1 MIDNKSSALNILA
14 GWFFDG
20 TGCPAQKDVSI
31 KIKNNIIKAINN
43 IQSGDL
49 ISGDIIDLR
58 HCTIMPGLV
67 DSHVHLAMSGSVDPA
82 VRDMQLRIPF
92 EDIEKTMGMRIL
104 RNLSCGVLALRD
116 GGDRACHTLN
126 LKHRY
131 LNPDKYPV
139 CVKTPGW
146 GWHAKGRYGRFIGES
161 PQGGKPLKDS
171 VVSFR
176 KNIDHIK
183 IINSGLNSFKKFGKE
198 TSPQFAFNELK
209 EAIKKGDSL
218 GLKTMIHANGKEP
231 VHMAIEAGC
240 HSIEHGYF
248 MGNDN
253 LRLMAEKGVFWVPTL
268 IPVNAVAQ
276 LSDKGSKEADIAY
289 RTLEHQFEQITIAK
303 KIGVKI
309 AVGTDAGSIGVY
321 HGKAVAEE
329 MKLLLKAGLP
339 IEDVVCAA
347 TCNGAE
353 LLGINKITGALK
365 KGMPATFIA
374 FSGDLLSVLDKLS
387 PPEQIY
393 VNGGKLDVMKM
404 STPPLDKII

>member
-1 MIDNKSSALNILA
+1 MINNNSSALNLLA

-20 TGCPAQKDVSI
+20 TGCPAQKNVFI
-31 KIKNNIIKAINN
+31 KIKNNIIKSVDN

-49 ISGDIIDLR
+49 RSRDIIDLR

-82 VRDMQLRIPF
+82 VRDMQLSIIF
-92 EDIEKTMGMRIL
+92 EDIKKIMGARIL

-126 LKHRY
+126 FKHKY
-131 LNPDKYPV
+131 LNFDKYPV
-139 CVKTPGW
+139 CIKTPGS
-146 GWHAKGRYGRFIGES
+146 GWHAKGRYGRFIGQS
-161 PQGGKPLKDS
+161 PQDDKTLKDS

-198 TSPQFAFNELK
+198 TRPQFAFNELK
-209 EAIKKGDSL
+209 EAIKKGNNL

-231 VHMAIEAGC
+231 VRMAIEAGC

-248 MGNDN
+248 MGHNN
-253 LRLMAEKGVFWVPTL
+253 LRLMAEKGVFWIPTL
-268 IPVNAVAQ
+268 IPVNAAAH
-276 LSDKGSKEADIAY
+276 LFDKTSKEAAMAH

-303 KIGVKI
+303 KLGVKI

-329 MKLLLKAGLP
+329 MKLLLKAGLS
-339 IEDVVCAA
+339 IEDVVCSA

-353 LLGINKITGALK
+353 LLGINKIIGTLRA
-365 KGMPATFIA
+365 GMPATFIV
-374 FSGDLLSVLDKLS
+374 FSGGPLSILDKLFL
-387 PPEQIY
+387 PEQIY
-393 VNGGKLDVMKM
+393 INGGQWDVIKM
-404 STPPLDKII
+404 